1 MDKYQYRVVPT
12 PVKTK
17 GHSSARDGG
26 ESFAQTIETTMNE
39 LGAEGWHYVRA
50 DTMPAEERVGFAS
63 KHTVYQN
70 VLIFRRRIPGPA
82 AANLPDEVRAEATS
96 HEAARTGAP
105 ATSSLNEKADEEG
118 PLLLETP
125 VTATEAPVTTETQ
138 TAEPG
143 PHAPPDPKRQSIDK
157 LVKDLMPTA
166 PMTPRVVNPAS
177 AVRAAQVRARKIAA
191 E

>member
-17 GHSSARDGG
+17 GLGGTSDGG
-26 ESFAQTIETTMNE
+26 ASFAHIIETTMNE

-63 KHTVYQN
+63 KHTVFQN

-82 AANLPDEVRAEATS
+82 AANLPDEVRAEATA
-96 HEAARTGAP
+96 HETGRQETAMHGEV
-105 ATSSLNEKADEEG
+105 TEADEG
-118 PLLLETP
+118 PLMLENP
-125 VTATEAPVTTETQ
+125 VSPEIDAPV
-138 TAEPG
+138 AEAG
-143 PHAPPDPKRQSIDK
+143 GDAAAPHTPPAPKRQSIDK
-157 LVKDLMPTA
+157 IVKDLMPSA
-166 PMTPRVVNPAS
+166 PLAPRVVNPAL
-177 AVRAAQVRARKIAA
+177 AVRAAQKRARKIAA